1 MDRANLTSCLR
12 KQSSLLQMRET
23 EVALSDLLK
32 LADDKLAELF
42 HKKQHDPEKS
52 RRPIL
57 KGIDRTRNQFESPT
71 PTKGKKWWKISNNVV
86 EFTPPFPIG
95 GKTSHYVPSERFSDY
110 LTQLHGAV
118 SAGELD
124 DSLRQSA
131 TARAPRKTGAGG
143 KAWTPER
150 RARFAA
156 SVATRNAKKAAK

>member
-1 MDRANLTSCLR
+1 M
-12 KQSSLLQMRET
+12 
-23 EVALSDLLK
+23 ALSDLLK

-42 HKKQHDPEKS
+42 HKKQHDPEKA

-57 KGIDRTRNQFESPT
+57 KGIDRTRNQFESPS
-71 PTKGKKWWKISNNVV
+71 PTKGKKWWKVSNNVV
-86 EFTPPFPIG
+86 EFSPPFPIG
-95 GKTSHYVPSERFSDY
+95 GKTTHYVPSERFPDY

-124 DSLRQSA
+124 DSFG
-131 TARAPRKTGAGG
+131 TAPVRTPRKSGAGS

-156 SVATRNAKKAAK
+156 SVAARKAKKATK